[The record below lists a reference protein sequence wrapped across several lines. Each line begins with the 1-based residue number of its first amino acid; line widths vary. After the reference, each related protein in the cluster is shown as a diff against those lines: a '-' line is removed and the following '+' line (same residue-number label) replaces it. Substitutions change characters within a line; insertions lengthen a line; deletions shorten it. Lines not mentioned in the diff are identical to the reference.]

1 MIKVAAAWLRDEGS
15 EAAADAVL
23 ASQLAIEY
31 LDSWSDGHDDYFY
44 DVALTLTVPPQLM
57 PVLERDREAL
67 RAVLGRVVSFFPDDR
82 GDYRKGLL
90 ARLDVVS
97 ATS

>member
-44 DVALTLTVPPQLM
+44 DVALTLTVPPRLM
-57 PVLERDREAL
+57 PVLERDRGPL
-67 RAVLGRVVSFFPDDR
+67 RAVLARLVSFFPDET
-82 GDYRKGLL
+82 GDYRKGVLE
-90 ARLDVVS
+90 RLEVVS